1 MRKYF
6 FTSAATVLVVLL
18 LASCSRYD
26 LDDFFDN
33 IKDRNESP
41 DRIIIDQE
49 DLFPEGVEYDKLA
62 SRFLL
67 TSVRYGTI
75 GEVRNNEQYEELVDD
90 DELISTIGIQIDY
103 LRQRML
109 VAVADVGMSVK
120 SSEATIGR
128 LAAVAAYDLYSG
140 ERLFYTDLG
149 SLRPDMPHFAND
161 IAIDGEGNAYITDSF
176 SGIIYKVDEDGNPE
190 IFYENEALA
199 PLQEGAFGLNGI
211 VYDLTGYLLV
221 AKSDE
226 GQILHIPLDD
236 PDDYRVVDI
245 PVDLPSPD
253 GLYLQNPDELIVV
266 NNAGGTGNGKVYT
279 LKTRYSDWWR
289 SARVIN
295 EFTTPEVFPTTAT
308 IRNGHPY
315 VLYAYLNELAA
326 GESRSEFR
334 IVKVR

>member
-1 MRKYF
+1 MRKHF
-6 FTSAATVLVVLL
+6 FTSAAIALIVLL
-18 LASCSRYD
+18 LASCSRLD
-26 LDDFFDN
+26 LDDFFQD
-33 IKDRNESP
+33 IREGKESP
-41 DRIIIDQE
+41 DRITVTQE
-49 DLFPEGVEYDKLA
+49 DLFPEGIEYDKLG

-75 GEVRNNEQYEELVDD
+75 GEVENDGQYEELVDD
-90 DELISTIGIQIDY
+90 EELISTIGIQIDY

-109 VAVADVGMSVK
+109 VAVADAGMSVK

-128 LAAVAAYDLYSG
+128 LAAIAAYDLYSG

-149 SLRPDMPHFAND
+149 SLRPDLPHFAND
-161 IAIDGEGNAYITDSF
+161 IAIDEEGNAYVTDSF
-176 SGIIYKVDEDGNPE
+176 SGIIYKVDEDGNAE

-199 PLQEGAFGLNGI
+199 PTQEGAFGLNGI

-236 PDDYRVVDI
+236 PDDYQVVDI

-266 NNAGGTGNGKVYT
+266 NNAGGMDNGKVYT
-279 LKTRYSDWWR
+279 LKTRASDWWN
-289 SARVIN
+289 SARVVN

-308 IRNGHPY
+308 VRNGHPY
-315 VLYAYLNELAA
+315 VLYAYLHELME
-326 GESRSEFR
+326 GESRSEFQ
-334 IVKVR
+334 IVKVE